1 MPTTREEQAATELG
15 TTEITPGVARALV
28 VAFAVTLI
36 TVPLLQWAGELR
48 AYSAKERNTPWPS
61 AADILTAPSVAL
73 HGWSQAQGNIGH
85 KTLAANAELLS
96 EIRRFETSLEDD
108 SIVTNNLLGP
118 TRNWLA
124 RIAGWGTE
132 EAWIGRDGWLF
143 YRPDL
148 DYSIGPGFLDPKVL
162 ARRQRGG
169 LEFSARRHPDPR
181 PAILDFARQLE
192 LRNIQLVLVPT
203 PTKAMVHPERF
214 GGQDNTGPLHNR
226 SWPEFVDTLNAANIT
241 VFDPLPVL
249 LERRRRDHTD
259 QFLATDTHW
268 RPEAMEAVA
277 EALAVALGQ
286 LNSLPNSPTRP
297 TWVRQPREVTGQGE
311 LLKMMRL
318 GPDSKLFEPETV
330 TIQQVLSSDLQH
342 WQPDPTAPVLVLGDS
357 YTNIYSYNAMGF
369 GQSAGFAE
377 QLAWHLQRP
386 VDSLA
391 RNADGAHAT
400 RRQLARET
408 RRLENTRILVWQFAV
423 RELTSGDWPLIPLPA
438 KPRRPTPQTPQT
450 QQDSLKFQCTILAT
464 SGVPTPGTVPYRDA
478 VLSLHASGPTGGEF
492 VIFSMGMKDNRLT
505 AASRLKPG
513 DTLTLRLI
521 PWTTVQQKYGRLNRI
536 ELDDPD
542 FRLVDLPTY
551 WADPQ

>member
-61 AADILTAPSVAL
+61 ATDILTAPSVAL

-148 DYSIGPGFLDPKVL
+148 GYSIGPGFLDPKVL

>member
-28 VAFAVTLI
+28 AACAVMLV
-36 TVPLLQWAGELR
+36 TVPLLQWVSELR

-61 AADILTAPSVAL
+61 ATEILTAPSVAL
-73 HGWSQAQGNIGH
+73 HGWSQAEGNIGQ

-108 SIVTNNLLGP
+108 SIVNSTLLGP

-124 RIAGWGTE
+124 RLAGWGTE

-148 DYSIGPGFLDPKVL
+148 DYSIGPPFLDPDVL
-162 ARRQRGG
+162 QRRQRAG

-192 LRNIQLVLVPT
+192 LRNIQLVVVPT
-203 PTKAMVHPERF
+203 PTKAMVHPDRF
-214 GGQDNTGPLHNR
+214 GGQNDSKPLHNR
-226 SWPEFVDTLNAANIT
+226 SWPQLLETLKAANIT

-249 LERRRRDHTD
+249 RDRRRRDNSD

-277 EALAVALGQ
+277 GALATTLGQ
-286 LNSLPNSPTRP
+286 LNILPNSPPGPIWTR
-297 TWVRQPREVTGQGE
+297 RSREVSGRGE
-311 LLKMMRL
+311 LLEMMRL
-318 GPDSKLFEPETV
+318 GPDSTLYDPETV
-330 TIQQVLSSDLQH
+330 TIQQVLTPDLQA
-342 WQPDPTAPVLVLGDS
+342 WQPDPRARVLVLGDS
-357 YTNIYSYNAMGF
+357 YTNIYSLDAMGF
-369 GQSAGFAE
+369 GHSAGFAE
-377 QLAWHLQRP
+377 QLAWHLQQP

-408 RRLENTRILVWQFAV
+408 RRLENTRVVVWQFAV
-423 RELTSGDWPLIPLPA
+423 RELTSGDWPLIPLRAERDRPSPA
-438 KPRRPTPQTPQT
+438 TPQG
-450 QQDSLKFQCTILAT
+450 SINFQGTVLAT
-464 SGVPTPGTVPYRDA
+464 SGVPTPGTVPYRNA
-478 VLSLHASGPTGGEF
+478 VLSLHASDSSGREI

-521 PWTTVQQKYGRLNRI
+521 PWTTVQDKYGRLNRI

>member
-28 VAFAVTLI
+28 AACAVMLV
-36 TVPLLQWAGELR
+36 TVPLLQWVSELR

-61 AADILTAPSVAL
+61 ATEILTAPSVAL
-73 HGWSQAQGNIGH
+73 HGWSQAEGNIGQ

-108 SIVTNNLLGP
+108 SIVNSTLLGP

-124 RIAGWGTE
+124 RLAGWGTE

-148 DYSIGPGFLDPKVL
+148 DYSIGPPFLDPDVL
-162 ARRQRGG
+162 QRRQRAG

-192 LRNIQLVLVPT
+192 LRNIQLVVVPT
-203 PTKAMVHPERF
+203 PTKAMVHPDRF
-214 GGQDNTGPLHNR
+214 GGQNDSKPLHNR
-226 SWPEFVDTLNAANIT
+226 SWPQLLETLKAANIT

-249 LERRRRDHTD
+249 RDRRRRDNSD

-277 EALAVALGQ
+277 GALATTLGQ
-286 LNSLPNSPTRP
+286 LNILPNLPPGPIWTR
-297 TWVRQPREVTGQGE
+297 RSREVSGRGE
-311 LLKMMRL
+311 LLEMMRL
-318 GPDSKLFEPETV
+318 GPDSTLYDPETV
-330 TIQQVLSSDLQH
+330 TIQQVLTPDLQA
-342 WQPDPTAPVLVLGDS
+342 WQPDPRARVLVLGDS
-357 YTNIYSYNAMGF
+357 YTNIYSLDAMGF
-369 GQSAGFAE
+369 GHSAGFAE
-377 QLAWHLQRP
+377 QLAWHLQQP
-386 VDSLA
+386 VDFLA

-408 RRLENTRILVWQFAV
+408 RRLENTRVVVWQFAV
-423 RELTSGDWPLIPLPA
+423 RELTSGDWPLIPLRAERDRPSPA
-438 KPRRPTPQTPQT
+438 TPQG
-450 QQDSLKFQCTILAT
+450 SINFQGTVLAT
-464 SGVPTPGTVPYRDA
+464 SGVPTPGTVPYRNA
-478 VLSLHASGPTGGEF
+478 VLSLHASDSSGREI

-513 DTLTLRLI
+513 DTLTLGLI
-521 PWTTVQQKYGRLNRI
+521 PWTTVQNKYGRLNRI

-542 FRLVDLPTY
+542 FRLIDLPTY

>member
-28 VAFAVTLI
+28 AAFAVTLV

-48 AYSAKERNTPWPS
+48 AYSAGERNTPWP
-61 AADILTAPSVAL
+61 AACEILTAPSVAL
-73 HGWSQAQGNIGH
+73 HGWSQARGNIGQ
-85 KTLAANAELLS
+85 KTLAANAELLA

-108 SIVTNNLLGP
+108 SIVNTTLLGP
-118 TRNWLA
+118 TRSWLA
-124 RIAGWGTE
+124 RLGGWGTE
-132 EAWIGRDGWLF
+132 EAWIGHDGWLF

-148 DYSIGPGFLDPKVL
+148 DYSIGPGFLDPSVL

-169 LEFSARRHPDPR
+169 LEFSDRRHPDPR
-181 PAILDFARQLE
+181 PAILNFARQLE

-203 PTKAMVHPERF
+203 PTKSMVHPERF
-214 GGQDNTGPLHNR
+214 GGQNNPQPLHNR
-226 SWPEFVDTLNAANIT
+226 SWSEFVDTLKAANIT

-249 LERRRRDHTD
+249 LDRRRRDNTD

-277 EALAVALGQ
+277 GALATTLEQ
-286 LNSLPNSPTRP
+286 LKILPNRP
-297 TWVRQPREVTGQGE
+297 PQPLWVRQSREVTGRGE

-318 GPDSKLFEPETV
+318 GPGSTLFEPETV
-330 TIQQVLSSDLQH
+330 TIQPVLTPDLQP
-342 WQPDPTAPVLVLGDS
+342 WQPDPTARVLVLGDS
-357 YTNIYSYNAMGF
+357 YTNIYSYKAMGF
-369 GQSAGFAE
+369 GHSAGFAE
-377 QLAWHLQRP
+377 QLAWHLQQP

-400 RRQLARET
+400 RRQLARDT
-408 RRLENTRILVWQFAV
+408 RRLANTRVVVWQLAV
-423 RELTSGDWPLIPLPA
+423 RELTSGDWPLIRLEA
-438 KPRRPTPQTPQT
+438 ETDRPTPPTPH
-450 QQDSLKFQCTILAT
+450 DSISFRGTVLAT
-464 SGVPTPGTVPYRDA
+464 SGVPTPGTVPYRNA
-478 VLSLHASGPTGGEF
+478 VLSLHASDRKGREI

-521 PWTTVQQKYGRLNRI
+521 PWTTVQEKYGRLNRI